1 MSYILDAL
9 RRLEQDKEKTRMS
22 TDPIRVVLKGGGTSE
37 RTSPGIRGTRVLWPW
52 YPAGILVLFLLVGVT
67 FWFARSTAPVK
78 QEAGSGSLS
87 APPPALTAGG
97 PSMDAALAARRVPE
111 TSRLNGGEEGMPA
124 ATVPPGTAPSP
135 AARAPGRAPVAA
147 LPVLPPPSAGVLP
160 AAGKPSAPGSPPE
173 DAWGSAQPD
182 TARAAV
188 PVVAAVP
195 PPAPLPA
202 PADRFTDASA
212 PRLSAGETGLR
223 ISAIVW
229 SPNRQKRFAIVNLKT
244 VHEGDLVDDGRVVQ
258 IREDEVIFEKAGRR
272 FSVGMGKR

>member
-1 MSYILDAL
+1 M
-9 RRLEQDKEKTRMS
+9 
-22 TDPIRVVLKGGGTSE
+22 
-37 RTSPGIRGTRVLWPW
+37 RVLWPW
-52 YPAGILVLFLLVGVT
+52 YPAGILILFLLVGVT

-78 QEAGSGSLS
+78 QETGTGSLS
-87 APPPALTAGG
+87 APPELTAGG
-97 PSMDAALAARRVPE
+97 LSMDAALAARGVPE
-111 TSRLNGGEEGMPA
+111 ISRLNGGEAGMPA
-124 ATVPPGTAPSP
+124 ATVPSGTTPPPAPP
-135 AARAPGRAPVAA
+135 APGRAPVAA
-147 LPVLPPPSAGVLP
+147 LPVLPPPSAGT
-160 AAGKPSAPGSPPE
+160 PSVPGSPPE
-173 DAWGSAQPD
+173 DTWMRPQPD

-188 PVVAAVP
+188 PVPAAVP
-195 PPAPLPA
+195 PSPPLPT
-202 PADRFTDASA
+202 PSDRFTESSA